1 MSVQAP
7 PGEVK
12 LASTIATR
20 RRRPRFP
27 WVRLTFIL
35 PAVVYIILFF
45 GYPLVYSIET
55 SLQNVSI
62 QSMIEGNSPFVGI
75 SNYITVL
82 TNQVTQLAA
91 TNTFW
96 FTVGSIIPQFCIGL
110 LLAVFFNRRFPLS
123 RTLRSL
129 ILLPWL
135 LPFVVTGTVWNWIL
149 NQTNGILDQLLFGLH
164 LIGHPIGWLDTPG
177 VSLISV
183 IVVNIWVG
191 IPFNMVLLYSGLQ
204 SIPGELYEAAS
215 IDGAN
220 AWQSFIHITMP
231 LLRSVSAIILML
243 GFIYTLKAFDVIY
256 VLTGGG
262 PANSSDT
269 LATWSY
275 NLSFSQYFF
284 GQGAALGNIMLIISV
299 LFSLIYLRILRKS

>member
-1 MSVQAP
+1 MKVAP
-7 PGEVK
+7 AGR
-12 LASTIATR
+12 IR
-20 RRRPRFP
+20 RRNLRFS
-27 WVRLTFIL
+27 WKRMTFIL
-35 PAVVYIILFF
+35 PAVVYILLFF
-45 GYPLVYSIET
+45 GYPLVYSIQT

-62 QSMIEGNSPFVGI
+62 QSMIEGNSPFAGV
-75 SNYITVL
+75 SNYVTVL
-82 TNQVTQLAA
+82 TNQITHLAA
-91 TNTFW
+91 VNTFW
-96 FTVGSIIPQFCIGL
+96 FTLGSIVPQFCLGL
-110 LLAVFFNRRFPLS
+110 LLALFFNRRFPLS
-123 RTLRSL
+123 RMLRSL

-149 NQTNGILDQLLFGLH
+149 NETNGILNQILLILH
-164 LIGHPIGWLDTPG
+164 LIHHSIGWVDTPG
-177 VSLISV
+177 LSLISV

-220 AWQSFIHITMP
+220 RWQSFAHITMP

-284 GQGAALGNIMLIISV
+284 GQGAALGNIMLFISV
-299 LFSLIYLRILRKS
+299 IFSLIYLRILRR